1 MAVEITAFFIGAIMT
16 VQVSDR
22 LSQLYVG
29 NGVNTRFDFMFRAYE
44 QEDETGVGV
53 RIKVGNEFE
62 FIDESEY
69 TVTTNPDNMGG
80 YVTFVNPPSAET
92 FFYIAGKTPV
102 DQLLDITNYDNF
114 YPDALERALDKI
126 TAILQEWN
134 HLVDFETK
142 ARILADIAYDDLAKQ
157 READLK
163 AYIDGLVSSINGES
177 LLGVQFITQVEAI
190 ADLEHILKWEG
201 RTVYV
206 KSYHQGFDIGGGTFV
221 YRNKNRNDNDGGVII
236 NGWTRQ
242 YEKLLLEYFG
252 AKENED
258 NTIAFQKAFSYLRG
272 KIGSLTSNL
281 KNHFVTDTCIYHD
294 NLKIDLN
301 GGVVNFISSGKF
313 AGAIY
318 NKDRTA
324 FVSSG
329 IAEIYYKY
337 QRSASA
343 QNPMSKIIVDAPK
356 KSSSIVVESAQN
368 FLPDDYIFISN
379 GYCDMWR
386 VMEQYSGSSQ
396 KWVDPSV
403 DLWRCEI
410 SKIKRIVGNTIYL
423 YDEISN
429 DYLTTVKTYGLFSDE
444 NNRDDHQGWNFARIE
459 RLGGASNCS
468 FKNIKCNN
476 KGADI
481 SIVSYC
487 GVKNLVSNCSFD
499 GSGYGVDF
507 ITCYESHIANCF
519 SSTESFGQSI
529 RRGSS
534 KCTLTNAIADY
545 VSGDCPLI
553 IWEGANLCSANNLTI
568 TGTGGVA
575 LHSKIGFYFNTC
587 WDCIGTNIT
596 GKNLDIVASSQFC
609 RGNIVLNNIVGVN
622 VGVLVNTYRT
632 FNVFANG
639 GTRTGKYIVEDSVY
653 NAVLCNVSES
663 HGITYTHLKDASKY
677 SSNAQGRIHIFK
689 SFAVDLQAIDGNN
702 IILWNSVDDDK
713 TINFYEFKMKISNA
727 CSFKDVYLTASF
739 EDGESQIRRSYIQDS
754 TIHGQLLISS
764 QHNNEIKNTE
774 ILGKDSLSSV
784 SLAISHYNR
793 FIDCTIKNTNIA
805 FDFRG
810 SAGVGSENW
819 TSLIY
824 MHNTSVEAPIR
835 FKNYVDPSYSISIN
849 NVSPKSVDIKY
860 ISVLSDYPKL
870 KTYANPYGNSNQS
883 HWFQVENTKSQIIES
898 VTSEDLQNR
907 AHVINSIGNK
917 WLGRE
922 VFNSTINKFM
932 KAIGPDDYS
941 SWVSTDNAS
950 TITPS

>member
-1 MAVEITAFFIGAIMT
+1 MAVPEQTPLKEYIANGITTVFPLEFDCDKPEHLIVSFNGEEAPIGSWGLNNNTVTFNNAPANGIRVT
-16 VQVSDR
+16 LERNTPFQRTTEYQSYDNSFRPPSVNKDFDLIWWKLQELGVQVTLLWAALTSKIAA
-22 LSQLYVG
+22 LWEALIK
-29 NGVNTRFDFMFRAYE
+29 
-44 QEDETGVGV
+44 ETND
-53 RIKVGNEFE
+53 RIKG
-62 FIDESEY
+62 D
-69 TVTTNPDNMGG
+69 
-80 YVTFVNPPSAET
+80 
-92 FFYIAGKTPV
+92 
-102 DQLLDITNYDNF
+102 LDI
-114 YPDALERALDKI
+114 RAWVQVLLNNI
-126 TAILQEWN
+126 
-134 HLVDFETK
+134 VDS
-142 ARILADIAYDDLAKQ
+142 
-157 READLK
+157 
-163 AYIDGLVSSINGES
+163 GLVSSIAVTTVES
-177 LLGVQFITQVEAI
+177 I
-190 ADLEHILKWEG
+190 ADLQYLVRWDG

-206 KSYHQGFDIGGGTFV
+206 KSYYQGTGIGGGTFI
-221 YRNKNRNDNDGGVII
+221 YRHNLRNINDGGVII
-236 NGWTRQ
+236 DGWVRQ

-337 QRSASA
+337 QRSSAA
-343 QNPMSKIIVDAPK
+343 QNPMSKISMDALK
-356 KSSSIVVESAQN
+356 KSSSIVVEDAQN
-368 FLPDDYIFISN
+368 FSPDDYIFISN

-386 VMEQYSGSSQ
+386 VMEQYTGSSQ
-396 KWVDPSV
+396 DWVRKDV

-410 SKIKRIVGNTIYL
+410 AQIKQIIGNTIYL

-507 ITCYESHIANCF
+507 ITCYESHISNC
-519 SSTESFGQSI
+519 SSKTISFGQSI

-534 KCTLTNAIADY
+534 KCSLTDVTADY
-545 VSGDCPLI
+545 VGGDCPLI
-553 IWEGANLCSANNLTI
+553 IWEGANLCIANNLNI
-568 TGTGGVA
+568 SGTGGVTGHA
-575 LHSKIGFYFNTC
+575 KIGFYFNTC
-587 WDCIGTNIT
+587 WDCVASNIS
-596 GKNLDIVASSQFC
+596 GKNLDIVASIQFC
-609 RGNIVLNNIVGVN
+609 RGNANINNIIGVN
-622 VGVLVNTYRT
+622 VGTLINTYCT
-632 FNVFANG
+632 FNVLANNG
-639 GTRTGKYIVEDSVY
+639 SRTGKYILEDSIY
-653 NAVLCNVSES
+653 NAVMCNISES
-663 HGITYTHLKDASKY
+663 HSIKYTQLSDDSDY
-677 SSNAQGRIHIFK
+677 SAIAQGRIHIFK
-689 SFAVDLQAIDGNN
+689 SFAVELQNIEAKN
-702 IILWNSVDDDK
+702 IILWNSIDDDK
-713 TINFYEFKMKISNA
+713 IIHTDAFKMKVSSD
-727 CSFKDVYLTASF
+727 CVFKDVYLTASF

-870 KTYANPYGNSNQS
+870 KMYANPYGNSNQS

-932 KAIGPDDYS
+932 KSVGSNEYS
-941 SWVSTDNAS
+941 AWISTDGAT